1 MGCVQGSGRCHES
14 GSMSVRR
21 QHPSDKPAR
30 LRSRATKLRG
40 SKKPGTFGP
49 AGPTISLIIGERLK
63 RTPVR
68 GRETVQITIDH
79 ATQTAESARRFDAI
93 EALFARE
100 TEAC

>member
-1 MGCVQGSGRCHES
+1 MT
-14 GSMSVRR
+14 VRR
-21 QHPSDKPAR
+21 RQSSDKSPS

-40 SKKPGTFGP
+40 GKKPGTFGP
-49 AGPTISLIIGERLK
+49 AGPTISLITGERLK

-68 GRETVQITIDH
+68 NRETVQITIDH